1 MLHQNQSNSL
11 SPILLSPSSTT
22 ITNHITL
29 FDNSDQGSV
38 DSDYTS
44 LGSSKFY
51 GNSGSTSS
59 LHRQGRSHSIDE
71 LASTTTIPTRH
82 FNGTLN
88 ANKSN
93 NDPLQFVKIHPN
105 HDLIERAQEQLSL
118 AESRKRLQENYKI
131 TNNSHENKV
140 NDEEVDWSK
149 AVENWRQKREQK
161 RSKNVNTD
169 NEEISIS
176 PFKIEPIRRP
186 EEIKKPINEPI
197 RKPIHSVPSPPIE
210 KIKSKS
216 PSPMRFKGP
225 AKIHEI
231 YIEKPIEIRGFGFKL
246 DGGRSQNRPI
256 IISAIEEGSPADKAG
271 LCIDD
276 EVISMNN
283 ENIENLTFDQVRKI
297 LKERNL
303 RGSIKMIVKTYEDTI
318 DDNSQTVTNG
328 FTTDHSRTPS
338 PPKHISTTTI
348 SPNIPVPKTNP
359 TPNNLSPVY
368 TFLPYTP
375 SDSIKVNTVQ
385 QPIPTS
391 PINILAP
398 KPYRSTASINL
409 DPQNNHDSN
418 MKYTS
423 PIEAFR
429 RMLNSSNIN
438 KHTVNESIYDKEL
451 QDLEAEFEKQLRG
464 IDETQKRETPVPNE
478 KQQINLSKQPPPRV
492 ITNTPLTIVEQFPPP
507 PPPPTLS
514 SVQSVLYGNS
524 TVDNN
529 TKQQRDESPIA
540 QVRSYVEKQMDQLQ
554 QDLEFGF
561 SRAPK
566 IHSPSSPTLPRTP
579 TLARD
584 QQRPMNIPVDYTN
597 PSISLSPPPPL
608 QQQQQNQQP
617 EFLRSSLKKS
627 LSTQNEFEQIPT
639 NRTYGLKINPNEQ
652 VIHYLDPYPQQV
664 SSVNFTKRSI
674 PDLPSMTTIH
684 RPSTAHSLERTVNEL
699 RIELPGSYSSQPQ
712 VINQQ
717 QKKVTIQLNEQIPQ
731 QRVTSKQFH
740 TTLNQAP
747 RQPHV
752 DDNAWI
758 RNNQRKTPNGHSNG
772 RRSAPLAPHQQELQ
786 INRQPMSNYHDH
798 HSRYEQQRNFE
809 SSPNK
814 PNRTRSAGRTL
825 NNERVLSVSGKLHCS
840 RCNEE
845 LGHGSA
851 MVIESLKLY
860 YHIECFRCFV
870 CNVPLT
876 SSPEGIDVR
885 IRNNRLHCQNC
896 FSDENGVKLSAV

>member
-1 MLHQNQSNSL
+1 MIPLVFVSHQFL
-11 SPILLSPSSTT
+11 S
-22 ITNHITL
+22 
-29 FDNSDQGSV
+29 
-38 DSDYTS
+38 
-44 LGSSKFY
+44 
-51 GNSGSTSS
+51 
-59 LHRQGRSHSIDE
+59 
-71 LASTTTIPTRH
+71 
-82 FNGTLN
+82 
-88 ANKSN
+88 
-93 NDPLQFVKIHPN
+93 
-105 HDLIERAQEQLSL
+105 
-118 AESRKRLQENYKI
+118 
-131 TNNSHENKV
+131 
-140 NDEEVDWSK
+140 
-149 AVENWRQKREQK
+149 
-161 RSKNVNTD
+161 
-169 NEEISIS
+169 
-176 PFKIEPIRRP
+176 
-186 EEIKKPINEPI
+186 
-197 RKPIHSVPSPPIE
+197 
-210 KIKSKS
+210 
-216 PSPMRFKGP
+216 
-225 AKIHEI
+225 
-231 YIEKPIEIRGFGFKL
+231 
-246 DGGRSQNRPI
+246 
-256 IISAIEEGSPADKAG
+256 
-271 LCIDD
+271 
-276 EVISMNN
+276 
-283 ENIENLTFDQVRKI
+283 
-297 LKERNL
+297 
-303 RGSIKMIVKTYEDTI
+303 IV
-318 DDNSQTVTNG
+318 
-328 FTTDHSRTPS
+328 F
-338 PPKHISTTTI
+338 
-348 SPNIPVPKTNP
+348 
-359 TPNNLSPVY
+359 
-368 TFLPYTP
+368 
-375 SDSIKVNTVQ
+375 
-385 QPIPTS
+385 
-391 PINILAP
+391 
-398 KPYRSTASINL
+398 
-409 DPQNNHDSN
+409 
-418 MKYTS
+418 
-423 PIEAFR
+423 
-429 RMLNSSNIN
+429 
-438 KHTVNESIYDKEL
+438 
-451 QDLEAEFEKQLRG
+451 
-464 IDETQKRETPVPNE
+464 
-478 KQQINLSKQPPPRV
+478 QIPPRV
-492 ITNTPLTIVEQFPPP
+492 ITNTPLTIVEQFPPPP

-529 TKQQRDESPIA
+529 IKQQRDESPIA
-540 QVRSYVEKQMDQLQ
+540 QVRYYVEKQMDQLQ

-566 IHSPSSPTLPRTP
+566 IHSPSSPTLLRTP

-584 QQRPMNIPVDYTN
+584 QQRPVNIPVDYTN
-597 PSISLSPPPPL
+597 PSISLSPPPP
-608 QQQQQNQQP
+608 QQQQQQQP

-699 RIELPGSYSSQPQ
+699 RIELPGSYSSQPH

-786 INRQPMSNYHDH
+786 INRQPMSNYHEH

-860 YHIECFRCFV
+860 YHIECFRCCV

>member
-1 MLHQNQSNSL
+1 M
-11 SPILLSPSSTT
+11 
-22 ITNHITL
+22 
-29 FDNSDQGSV
+29 GC
-38 DSDYTS
+38 
-44 LGSSKFY
+44 
-51 GNSGSTSS
+51 GSTKAATD
-59 LHRQGRSHSIDE
+59 DE
-71 LASTTTIPTRH
+71 K
-82 FNGTLN
+82 N
-88 ANKSN
+88 
-93 NDPLQFVKIHPN
+93 
-105 HDLIERAQEQLSL
+105 
-118 AESRKRLQENYKI
+118 
-131 TNNSHENKV
+131 
-140 NDEEVDWSK
+140 

-176 PFKIEPIRRP
+176 PFKIEPIR
-186 EEIKKPINEPI
+186 

-256 IISAIEEGSPADKAG
+256 IISAIEEDSPADKAG

-328 FTTDHSRTPS
+328 FPTDHSRTPS

-348 SPNIPVPKTNP
+348 SPNIPVPKTNS

-438 KHTVNESIYDKEL
+438 KHTVNE
-451 QDLEAEFEKQLRG
+451 
-464 IDETQKRETPVPNE
+464 TPVPNE

-529 TKQQRDESPIA
+529 IKQQRDESPIA

-584 QQRPMNIPVDYTN
+584 QQRPVNIPVDYTN

-699 RIELPGSYSSQPQ
+699 RIELPGSYSSQP
-712 VINQQ
+712 
-717 QKKVTIQLNEQIPQ
+717 
-731 QRVTSKQFH
+731 
-740 TTLNQAP
+740 
-747 RQPHV
+747 
-752 DDNAWI
+752 
-758 RNNQRKTPNGHSNG
+758 QRKTPNGHSNG

>member
-1 MLHQNQSNSL
+1 M
-11 SPILLSPSSTT
+11 
-22 ITNHITL
+22 
-29 FDNSDQGSV
+29 GC
-38 DSDYTS
+38 
-44 LGSSKFY
+44 
-51 GNSGSTSS
+51 GSTKA
-59 LHRQGRSHSIDE
+59 
-71 LASTTTIPTRH
+71 ASD
-82 FNGTLN
+82 NEKN
-88 ANKSN
+88 
-93 NDPLQFVKIHPN
+93 
-105 HDLIERAQEQLSL
+105 
-118 AESRKRLQENYKI
+118 
-131 TNNSHENKV
+131 
-140 NDEEVDWSK
+140 

-176 PFKIEPIRRP
+176 PFKIEPIRKP
-186 EEIKKPINEPI
+186 AEIKKPINEPI
-197 RKPIHSVPSPPIE
+197 RQPIHSVPSPPIE

-348 SPNIPVPKTNP
+348 SPNISVPKTNS

-391 PINILAP
+391 PINILTP

-409 DPQNNHDSN
+409 DPQNNHDSDL
-418 MKYTS
+418 TFS
-423 PIEAFR
+423 R
-429 RMLNSSNIN
+429 
-438 KHTVNESIYDKEL
+438 KEL
-451 QDLEAEFEKQLRG
+451 LTLM
-464 IDETQKRETPVPNE
+464 
-478 KQQINLSKQPPPRV
+478 V
-492 ITNTPLTIVEQFPPP
+492 II
-507 PPPPTLS
+507 
-514 SVQSVLYGNS
+514 Y
-524 TVDNN
+524 
-529 TKQQRDESPIA
+529 
-540 QVRSYVEKQMDQLQ
+540 
-554 QDLEFGF
+554 
-561 SRAPK
+561 
-566 IHSPSSPTLPRTP
+566 
-579 TLARD
+579 
-584 QQRPMNIPVDYTN
+584 
-597 PSISLSPPPPL
+597 
-608 QQQQQNQQP
+608 
-617 EFLRSSLKKS
+617 
-627 LSTQNEFEQIPT
+627 
-639 NRTYGLKINPNEQ
+639 
-652 VIHYLDPYPQQV
+652 
-664 SSVNFTKRSI
+664 
-674 PDLPSMTTIH
+674 
-684 RPSTAHSLERTVNEL
+684 
-699 RIELPGSYSSQPQ
+699 
-712 VINQQ
+712 
-717 QKKVTIQLNEQIPQ
+717 
-731 QRVTSKQFH
+731 KQFH

-786 INRQPMSNYHDH
+786 INRQPMSNYHEH

-860 YHIECFRCFV
+860 YHIECFRCCV

-896 FSDENGVKLSAV
+896 FSDENGK